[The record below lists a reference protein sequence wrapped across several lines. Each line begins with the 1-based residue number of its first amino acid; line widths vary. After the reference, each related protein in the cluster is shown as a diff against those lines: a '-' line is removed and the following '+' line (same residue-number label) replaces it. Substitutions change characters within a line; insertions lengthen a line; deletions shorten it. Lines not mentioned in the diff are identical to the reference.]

1 MTPLTNSLNSFEG
14 IIAVSGLMGSEQ
26 FINVKYPNIK
36 SVSEGGDTD
45 TEGGNT
51 DTEGTEGTEKY
62 NNDISLLYEIA
73 IGTVLNKLR
82 RKIPNFRYTYS
93 GLYCGVPVDPSKT
106 KYAVERKFEEKL
118 KNVLDKFLKVDSSF
132 LMMDFVDFI
141 KKGELTQM
149 KVVDFILKNVS
160 EKIKNMER
168 TYNYT
173 KLRQFILDIRNEK
186 FQTSIY
192 NQISTVYE
200 LYVKSEVSDFDNSLF
215 CSDKNIRVLMLSE
228 FIPNARTLL
237 EMLDELSRDDLFNI
251 FCQVSFALNMA
262 WQEHHFCHSDLHN
275 KNILIRQLDKPITI
289 NYSVL
294 VTGWKIINVPV
305 YTDKVAI
312 IIDYSFSRIT
322 YEGKIYSQ
330 KIENYNDNNWDL
342 DNLLLEN
349 NIKVD
354 DKLTA
359 LINLSNDLNLRNEN
373 FSPKLYEEI
382 IKIFLN

>member
-1 MTPLTNSLNSFEG
+1 M
-14 IIAVSGLMGSEQ
+14 
-26 FINVKYPNIK
+26 
-36 SVSEGGDTD
+36 
-45 TEGGNT
+45 
-51 DTEGTEGTEKY
+51 
-62 NNDISLLYEIA
+62 YEIA

-106 KYAVERKFEEKL
+106 KYVVKRKFEEKL

-141 KKGELTQM
+141 KKGELSQM

-168 TYNYT
+168 TYTYT

-237 EMLDELSRDDLFNI
+237 EMLDVLSRDDLFNI

-262 WQEHHFCHSDLHN
+262 WQEYNFCHTDLHN

-294 VTGWKIINVPV
+294 VSGGKIINVPI

-312 IIDYSFSRIT
+312 IIDYSFSKIT

-330 KIENYNDNNWDL
+330 KIEDYNDNNSDL

-349 NIKVD
+349 NLKVD

-359 LINLSNDLNLRNEN
+359 LINLSNDLNLKDEN